1 MSEVPRS
8 IDMPARSP
16 TARVIGAGVIGNLLE
31 WYDFAIYGFFAAE
44 IGRTFFPAE
53 DKVAQ
58 ILAAFGIFAIG
69 YIMRPLGGVVT
80 GYIGD
85 RLGRRAALT
94 FSVTAMAIPTFLVGV
109 LPGYETLGVM
119 APVLLTALRVIQ
131 GLSVGGEYTTAMVFL
146 VERAPPGR
154 RGLLGAICSCGADG
168 GILLGSATGTA
179 LAASMS
185 AEALADWG
193 WRVPF
198 ILGLFVGLAGFA
210 LRRSIEETPV
220 NTDRPPP
227 LATTLQ
233 EQLPLVLRLGG
244 LSVFIA
250 VGFYLMFLYI
260 ATWLQTADGI
270 APQHALEINTV
281 GILALIPVCLIA
293 GWLSDRIGRRTTMLI
308 ATVAAIVGSWPLFWL
323 LHHPNATLILI
334 GQAGFVLI
342 VGFYAGTLP
351 AALVEAAPHRVRCT
365 AVAIGYN
372 LPLGIVGGLT
382 PLAATWLVARTSDD
396 LSPAYMMIAAAA
408 VSTIALL
415 FVAETFRQRFQAT
428 AEPAPA

>member
-1 MSEVPRS
+1 MAKRS
-8 IDMPARSP
+8 S

-31 WYDFAIYGFFAAE
+31 WYDFAIYGFFAAQ

-94 FSVTAMAIPTFLVGV
+94 FSVAAMAIPTFLVGI
-109 LPGYETLGVM
+109 LPGYQTLGVM

-154 RGLLGAICSCGADG
+154 RGLLGSICACGADG
-168 GILLGSATGTA
+168 GILLGSATGTV

-185 AEALADWG
+185 AEALAEWG

-198 ILGLFVGLAGFA
+198 ILGLFVGLAGFV
-210 LRRSIEETPV
+210 LRRGIEETPLV
-220 NTDRPPP
+220 TTERPPP

-233 EQLPLVLRLGG
+233 EHLPLLLRLCG

-270 APQHALEINTV
+270 APEHALAINTIS
-281 GILALIPVCLIA
+281 ILALIPVCLFA

-308 ATVAAIVGSWPLFWL
+308 ASVAAIVGSLPLFWL
-323 LHHPNATLILI
+323 LHHPSTTLILI

-351 AALVEAAPHRVRCT
+351 SALVEAAPHRVRCT

-372 LPLGIVGGLT
+372 IPLGIVGGLT
-382 PLAATWLVARTSDD
+382 PMAATWLVARTGDD
-396 LSPAYMMIAAAA
+396 LSPAYMMMAAAA

-415 FVAETFRQRFQAT
+415 FVPETFRQRFQVI
-428 AEPAPA
+428 AEPASA